1 MSVAFCM
8 SGVDMPAPL
17 LGMVYLVFSEV
28 LSTYDGVFNI
38 LEGLFDLWNGV
49 FCIWDGVFRIW
60 DGVYWYEYGIM
71 AFVIV
76 YLSFEI
82 GLFGILWKDGTL
94 TLGGT
99 NSIIS
104 NISNIGDGVFGIQW
118 ST

>member
-1 MSVAFCM
+1 MYVKEYAHSAFKHIKKYKGLQRTSLKKKFVMYVAFCK

-60 DGVYWYEYGIM
+60 DGVY
-71 AFVIV
+71 
-76 YLSFEI
+76 
-82 GLFGILWKDGTL
+82 
-94 TLGGT
+94 
-99 NSIIS
+99 
-104 NISNIGDGVFGIQW
+104 
-118 ST
+118 